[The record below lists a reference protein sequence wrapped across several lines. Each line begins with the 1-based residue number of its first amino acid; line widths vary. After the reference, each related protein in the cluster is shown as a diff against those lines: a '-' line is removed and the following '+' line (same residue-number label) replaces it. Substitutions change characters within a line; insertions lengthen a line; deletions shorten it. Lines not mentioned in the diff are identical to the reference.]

1 MFMFDDKALKKLKNP
16 IQDKA
21 LTPPN
26 IKDLQINIE
35 GSPMTGDKT
44 T

>member
-1 MFMFDDKALKKLKNP
+1 MFMFDDKALKKLKNLVL
-16 IQDKA
+16 DKA

-26 IKDLQINIE
+26 VKDLQINIE
-35 GSPMTGDKT
+35 GSPLTGEKT